1 MSASVRPVV
10 RHADSPGHKICRFKH
25 ASICAAS
32 SSACRLPRLV
42 QEFHDNVFFCL
53 EEDMTKTFF
62 LLLRDGQPY
71 FLPPKL
77 FGVRMSCGASRST
90 LVKLCFLRKFEKLDA
105 ASPRLF
111 LDALESLLLGDC
123 PTIRRSRRQRRASSC
138 RFGLSRPC
146 GIFPYRLKQ
155 GTAPERRDTEQN
167 EKRKDQRKRTPEKT
181 ERGKERGGDSA
192 KEGKR
197 RRRREMRE
205 GEREKERKKEKE
217 RRRERR
223 KERPSTEFRLQKAML
238 LAGWRYLHGRT
249 VGTKADNLCCVVE
262 SIRNR

>member
-10 RHADSPGHKICRFKH
+10 RHADSPGQQICRFKH
-25 ASICAAS
+25 
-32 SSACRLPRLV
+32 
-42 QEFHDNVFFCL
+42 EFHDNVFFCL

-71 FLPPKL
+71 VLPPKL

-111 LDALESLLLGDC
+111 FDALESLLLGDC

-155 GTAPERRDTEQN
+155 GTAPERKDTEKN
-167 EKRKDQRKRTPEKT
+167 EKRKDQRRRTPEKT
-181 ERGKERGGDSA
+181 EGGKERGGDSA

-197 RRRREMRE
+197 RRRRERRE
-205 GEREKERKKEKE
+205 GEKGGVKEGEKEGERWKE
-217 RRRERR
+217 RERR

-238 LAGWRYLHGRT
+238 LAGWRDLHGRT